1 MEKFITDERTGL
13 IYELVGDYY
22 LVAGGEE
29 PEVEPIGIWGQH
41 HRRYLRQNRRCRYNY
56 LFMTGQLDTHLRE
69 IDRAANEM
77 FAQLTEQMASAE
89 SVTEALKAADQ
100 IEWVRRM
107 NDIQNLGREIVNS
120 ELIYNGTNPEYR
132 PKTAVCVPGS
142 VCSKTARYRSNKQR
156 I

>member
-13 IYELVGDYY
+13 TYELVGDYY

-29 PEVEPIGIWGQH
+29 PEVESIGIYGQR

-89 SVTEALKAADQ
+89 SVIEALKAAGQ
-100 IEWVRRM
+100 MEWVRRM
-107 NDIQNLGREIVNS
+107 NNVQNRAREIVSS
-120 ELIYNGTNPEYR
+120 ELIY
-132 PKTAVCVPGS
+132 K
-142 VCSKTARYRSNKQR
+142 
-156 I
+156 